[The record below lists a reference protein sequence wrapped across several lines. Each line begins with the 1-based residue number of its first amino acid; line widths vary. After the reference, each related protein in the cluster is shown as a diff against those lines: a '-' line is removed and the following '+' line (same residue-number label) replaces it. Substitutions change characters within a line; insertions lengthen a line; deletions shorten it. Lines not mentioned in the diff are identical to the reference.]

1 MSNILIVL
9 IIINLCASFINCFSS
24 KSKRGG
30 LSSTFG
36 GGGNQIM
43 GAKKTTD
50 FLEKATWTLVII
62 LIILSLATN
71 YVAISKSKN
80 SNGAKGMTT
89 NNPVTKI
96 RIHHQ
101 Q

>member
-1 MSNILIVL
+1 
-9 IIINLCASFINCFSS
+9 
-24 KSKRGG
+24 
-30 LSSTFG
+30 
-36 GGGNQIM
+36 M

-89 NNPVTKI
+89 NNPVTNN
-96 RIHHQ
+96 Q
-101 Q
+101 NPSSAQ